1 MFSISLYVW
10 NLSFA
15 INVQKQLYF
24 FRTWSSLKEN
34 LHSKKVGF
42 DIKLCS
48 LNIFLITLLC
58 LSLSCLAIL
67 LIKLL
72 CINHRMGKYW
82 AYLERIC
89 WKARQ
94 QNHPVSPTLPLQEKT
109 ALWLHIRTDNTLVHN
124 TYWQMFIFA

>member
-1 MFSISLYVW
+1 MFSISLQVW

-15 INVQKQLYF
+15 INVQKQLYLLG
-24 FRTWSSLKEN
+24 TWSSLKEN

-58 LSLSCLAIL
+58 LSWTCLAIL

-72 CINHRMGKYW
+72 CINHRLGKYW

-94 QNHPVSPTLPLQEKT
+94 QNHPVSPTLPLQEKR
-109 ALWLHIRTDNTLVHN
+109 ALWLHTRTDNILVHN
-124 TYWQMFIFA
+124 TYWPIFIFA